1 MGIRRGSISTPIIA
15 DGLEFNVDPA
25 NRASYTPNSTQFNS
39 TLDLSQT
46 GSFVNDTSFLSPP
59 TSASCFS
66 FDGVDDYTRTIIP
79 VEAYK
84 KSTIRTFGFWAKI
97 NTLNTYTPLLGDIG
111 GGGSLFRYA
120 NNFGF
125 KSNYL
130 YWVLEGLSAPSQAC
144 WARSSDD
151 LSGIVGDK
159 NWHYYAFF
167 NPVTDNDVDRA
178 NIANCKIW
186 LDGSPLSLSINEGSS
201 SVIRGFI
208 GGALVQGAGN
218 QGSHTGQHYLHGEI
232 ANIHY
237 YPREL
242 SNSEVL
248 HNYNALK
255 SRFGL

>member
-1 MGIRRGSISTPIIA
+1 MGVQGGSITTDIIKN
-15 DGLEFNVDPA
+15 GLVFNVDPA
-25 NRASYTPNSTQFNS
+25 NRASYIPNSTQFNS

-46 GSFVNDTSFLSPP
+46 GSFINETSFISPP
-59 TSASCFS
+59 ISASCFS
-66 FDGVDDYTRTIIP
+66 FDGVDDYTRTVIP

-84 KSTIRTFGFWAKI
+84 TSTIRTFGFWAKI

-111 GGGSLFRYA
+111 VSNLFRYA

-125 KSNYL
+125 KSNKL
-130 YWVLEGLSAPSQAC
+130 YWVLEGLTANTNAC

-151 LSGIVGDK
+151 LDGIVGDK

-167 NPVTDNDVDRA
+167 NPITHNDVDRA

-186 LDGSPLSLSINEGSS
+186 LDGSPLSMYINQGTSF
-201 SVIRGFI
+201 VVRGFT
-208 GGALVQGAGN
+208 GGALVQGAGSSG
-218 QGSHTGQHYLHGEI
+218 GSTGQIYLHGEI

-237 YPREL
+237 YSREL
-242 SNSEVL
+242 SDNEVL

-255 SRFGL
+255 GRFGL